1 MLGQSVRSA
10 ALYPDIKFYNCSINM
25 SYSSV
30 SNYYARMY
38 EAKFLMGAIAAALS
52 REDRLGY
59 IAEQPTYGMLADIN
73 AFALGAR
80 MVNPYVEVHLEW
92 DRRKKAQHTEDI
104 LHEKGIH
111 YISGHDMINPDH
123 PSREY
128 GLYRKNEDGT
138 VTNLAMP
145 VWHWGVFYEKLI
157 QSILS
162 GSWKKEEEGDKVSAL
177 NYWWGMSSG
186 LLILYMVEPE

>member
-92 DRRKKAQHTEDI
+92 DRRKRRSIQKI
-104 LHEKGIH
+104 FYMKKGSI
-111 YISGHDMINPDH
+111 IFP
-123 PSREY
+123 
-128 GLYRKNEDGT
+128 
-138 VTNLAMP
+138 AMT
-145 VWHWGVFYEKLI
+145 
-157 QSILS
+157 
-162 GSWKKEEEGDKVSAL
+162 
-177 NYWWGMSSG
+177 
-186 LLILYMVEPE
+186 